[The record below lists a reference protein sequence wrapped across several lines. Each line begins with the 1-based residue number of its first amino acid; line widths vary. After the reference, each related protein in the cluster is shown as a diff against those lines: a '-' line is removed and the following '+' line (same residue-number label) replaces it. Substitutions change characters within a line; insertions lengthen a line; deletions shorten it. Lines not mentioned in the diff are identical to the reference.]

1 MSPVRPFPWWP
12 TNVLYGAGTAV
23 RRRLYGSGL
32 LRTSHLSVPVISVG
46 NISAGGTG
54 KTPLVQWL
62 VERLFAEGFKIC
74 VVSRGYG
81 RPDPGKQVLASDGRS
96 VLAGADRAGDEP
108 ALLAESLIGQA
119 AVLCNV
125 DRFAGAAW
133 AVENLGSDLIILD
146 DAFQHFQLDRTLD
159 LVVVDASRPF
169 DGLMREGVRA
179 LRRADAILL
188 SRAELASDL
197 PKLHDLVSRASGGR
211 PTFSAW
217 LETTD
222 LRPLAG
228 STKGTEIPAG
238 ARVSAFCGVGNPDSF
253 FAQVKR
259 EPFELV
265 YSSKFLDHK
274 SYTQNDVNIVDR
286 GAREA
291 GANYLITTAKD
302 EVKLRSLQ
310 FELPVFVLVTTL
322 FVDRAEDFLDLIKQ
336 ILSTAVH
343 TGSYGKADR

>member
-1 MSPVRPFPWWP
+1 MPPVRPFPWWP

-23 RRRLYGSGL
+23 RRRLYGAGL
-32 LRTSHLSVPVISVG
+32 LRTHHLTVPVISVG

-62 VERLFAEGFKIC
+62 AGRLSADGFKIC

-81 RPDPGKQVLASDGRS
+81 RPDIGTQVLVSDGTS

-108 ALLAESLIGQA
+108 ALLAELLIGQA
-119 AVLCNV
+119 AVLCNA
-125 DRFAGAAW
+125 DRFAGATW

-146 DAFQHFQLDRTLD
+146 DAFQHFQLDRTVD

-169 DGLMREGVRA
+169 DGLMREGVGS

-188 SRAELASDL
+188 SRAELATDL
-197 PKLHDLVSRASGGR
+197 PKLHDRVARASGGR
-211 PTFSAW
+211 PVFSAW
-217 LETTD
+217 LETTA
-222 LRPLAG
+222 LRPLTG
-228 STKGTEIPAG
+228 SNEGAEIPAG

-265 YSSKFLDHK
+265 YTSSFLDHK
-274 SYTQNDVNIVDR
+274 AYTQNDVDIVR
-286 GAREA
+286 RAARDA
-291 GANYLITTAKD
+291 GAQFLITTAKD
-302 EVKLRSLQ
+302 EVKLRS
-310 FELPVFVLVTTL
+310 FHFDLPVFVLDTALVVDHADDLVKLIAEKLPAGTL
-322 FVDRAEDFLDLIKQ
+322 SVD
-336 ILSTAVH
+336 
-343 TGSYGKADR
+343 